1 MNRCAV
7 AVVLVAGIALPICW
21 FWQEKTMPAATQR
34 EEPRDRSVAEKLNTI
49 IIPDYPT
56 SDITLEEAVEFLR
69 FKSSERDTLA
79 HGSSDRGANIVIIA
93 GAERRLPARSSSLSL
108 KDVPLGEALRHI
120 TELVNLKYTIE
131 QQAVTIRE
139 PQDMRA
145 PDHRTASALQ
155 QRLGKMIR
163 PTAQFQNATLEEA
176 VEYLRISRGCLDA
189 SDEPLNDVPL
199 NFVLHL
205 REGIKRPPVSLNLR
219 DIPISDALRYCAE
232 ISNVKL
238 RYDTAAVMIT
248 DIETDRSASSAPA
261 VSPVLPA
268 VEFQD
273 APLAEAL
280 DFIRLKS
287 RELTPDHRETSI
299 TLKPGATSQTITL
312 SLKSISLHEMLQ
324 YIAELSK
331 HRLSLEG
338 QAYVLSPF

>member
-1 MNRCAV
+1 MNRCAA

-69 FKSSERDTLA
+69 VKSREHDSPA
-79 HGSSDRGANIVIIA
+79 HGSSGQGVNIVIIA
-93 GAERRLPARSSSLSL
+93 GAGKRLPAQSSLSL
-108 KDVPLGEALRHI
+108 KDVPLSEALRHI

-131 QQAVTIRE
+131 QHAVTIRE

-163 PTAQFQNATLEEA
+163 PTAQFQDATLEEA

-205 REGIKRPPVSLNLR
+205 REGIKRPPVSLDLR
-219 DIPISDALRYCAE
+219 DIPISEALRYCAE
-232 ISNVKL
+232 ISNAKL
-238 RYDTAAVMIT
+238 RYDTAVVMIT
-248 DIETDRSASSAPA
+248 DIQSRSSASSAPA
-261 VSPVLPA
+261 VSPILPT

-273 APLAEAL
+273 ATLAEAL

-287 RELTPDHRETSI
+287 RELNPGHRETSI
-299 TLKPGATSQTITL
+299 TLKPGAASQAITL
-312 SLKSISLHEMLQ
+312 SLKSISLHETLR
-324 YIAELSK
+324 YIAELSG